1 MYKHILE
8 NAGDISSMA
17 LIPLVLFFLVF
28 AGALIMVFMK
38 NTRDLERMSRLPF
51 EDSLREQLEN
61 EIKS

>member
-17 LIPLVLFFLVF
+17 LIPLLLFFLVF
-28 AGALIMVFMK
+28 AGALILAMVRSTKDM
-38 NTRDLERMSRLPF
+38 ERMSRLPF
-51 EDSLREQLEN
+51 EDALSEHIEN